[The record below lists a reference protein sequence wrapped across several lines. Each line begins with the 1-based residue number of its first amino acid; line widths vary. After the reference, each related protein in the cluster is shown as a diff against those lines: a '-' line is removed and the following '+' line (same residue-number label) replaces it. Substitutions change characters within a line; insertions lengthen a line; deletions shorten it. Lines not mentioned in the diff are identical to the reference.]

1 MATKDYYAVLGVSR
15 DASEKEIKRVYRRL
29 ARQYHPDVNPGNED
43 AERRFK
49 EINEA
54 FEVLSDPGNRR
65 KYDSYGDQWQHAD
78 QIEQMRQQGN
88 FQWGPNGGFEN
99 TRTGGFGGMEDT
111 LGQFFGELGRRAS
124 GRHRTQ
130 TNVEATVD
138 ITLEEAYS
146 GATRTVTIP
155 TMDSGARR
163 LEVNIPA
170 GVDTGSRVHIARAG
184 TQRKSGNAGDLYLNI
199 EVRPHRTFTRKGSD
213 LTTEVKVP
221 VYVAIL
227 GGEIQVP
234 TLKGKRLA
242 LKLPPETQNGRTFRL
257 AGQGMPKTGGKGHGD
272 LLVKVEATLPSDLS
286 EQERELIKQLQAIR
300 MTKE

>member
-1 MATKDYYAVLGVSR
+1 MATQNFYAVLGVAR
-15 DASEKEIKRVYRRL
+15 DASDKEIKRVYRRL
-29 ARQYHPDVNPGNED
+29 ARQYHPDVNPDNEE

-54 FEVLSDPGNRR
+54 FEVLSNPENRR
-65 KYDSYGDQWQHAD
+65 KYDAYGDQWQHAD

-88 FQWGPNGGFEN
+88 YQWGPNGGFEN
-99 TRTGGFGGMEDT
+99 ARTGGFGGMEDA
-111 LGQFFGELGRRAS
+111 LGQFFGGLGRRAS
-124 GRHRTQ
+124 GRRRAQ
-130 TNVEATVD
+130 TNVQATVD

-146 GATRTVTIP
+146 GTTRTVTIP

-170 GVDTGSRVHIARAG
+170 GVDTGSRVHIAGAG
-184 TQRKSGNAGDLYLNI
+184 TQRERGTAGDLYLNI
-199 EVRPHRTFTRKGSD
+199 EVRSHPTFTRKGSD

-221 VYVAIL
+221 VYVALL

-234 TLKGKRLA
+234 TLKGKTLA
-242 LKLPPETQNGRTFRL
+242 LTLPPETQNGRTFRL

-272 LLVKVEATLPSDLS
+272 LFVKVEATLPSDLS
-286 EQERELIKQLQAIR
+286 ERERELIEQLQAIR
-300 MTKE
+300 TTKE